1 MELAQIQNAH
11 AGVDRLVEDQALLL
25 LLDGGEVLVEDD
37 VAVVYDRLGVEFSST
52 RKLREEF
59 VKRVQMDPDYTPPL
73 SSKKECYSDS
83 EGSAEEETVESVVDE
98 KGFHSLK

>member
-1 MELAQIQNAH
+1 MSLRKFVDKLDQENRELRKQLSE
-11 AGVDRLVEDQALLL
+11 LVGAPEPL
-25 LLDGGEVLVEDD
+25 
-37 VAVVYDRLGVEFSST
+37 YDRLGVEFSLT

-59 VKRVQMDPDYTPPL
+59 LKRVQADPDYTPPL
-73 SSKKECYSDS
+73 SSKKEYYSYS

>member
-1 MELAQIQNAH
+1 MSLRKY
-11 AGVDRLVEDQALLL
+11 VDKLERENRDLRKLLSDLVGAPEPL
-25 LLDGGEVLVEDD
+25 
-37 VAVVYDRLGVEFSST
+37 YDRLGVEFSST

-59 VKRVQMDPDYTPPL
+59 LKRVQADPDYTPPL
-73 SSKKECYSDS
+73 SSKKECYSYS

>member
-1 MELAQIQNAH
+1 MSLRKFVDKLERENRELRKQLSE
-11 AGVDRLVEDQALLL
+11 LVGAPEPL
-25 LLDGGEVLVEDD
+25 
-37 VAVVYDRLGVEFSST
+37 YDLLGVEFRST

-59 VKRVQMDPDYTPPL
+59 VKRVQADPDYTPPL

-98 KGFHSLK
+98 KGLHSLK

>member
-1 MELAQIQNAH
+1 MSLRKYVDKLDQENREL
-11 AGVDRLVEDQALLL
+11 RKLLSELVGAPEPL
-25 LLDGGEVLVEDD
+25 
-37 VAVVYDRLGVEFSST
+37 YDRLGVEFSLT

-59 VKRVQMDPDYTPPL
+59 LKRVQADPDYTPPL
-73 SSKKECYSDS
+73 SSKKEYYSYS

>member
-1 MELAQIQNAH
+1 MSLRKYVDKLERENRELRKLLS
-11 AGVDRLVEDQALLL
+11 DLVGAPEPL
-25 LLDGGEVLVEDD
+25 
-37 VAVVYDRLGVEFSST
+37 YDRLGVEFSST

-59 VKRVQMDPDYTPPL
+59 LKRVQADPDYTPPL
-73 SSKKECYSDS
+73 SSKKEYYSYS

>member
-1 MELAQIQNAH
+1 MSLRKY
-11 AGVDRLVEDQALLL
+11 VDKLERENRDLRKQLSDLVGAPEPLYDQ
-25 LLDGGEVLVEDD
+25 
-37 VAVVYDRLGVEFSST
+37 LGVEFSST

-59 VKRVQMDPDYTPPL
+59 LKRVQADPDYTPPL
-73 SSKKECYSDS
+73 SSKKEYYSYS

>member
-1 MELAQIQNAH
+1 MSLRKYVDKLERENRELRKLLS
-11 AGVDRLVEDQALLL
+11 DLVGAPEPLYDQ
-25 LLDGGEVLVEDD
+25 
-37 VAVVYDRLGVEFSST
+37 LGVEFSST

-59 VKRVQMDPDYTPPL
+59 LKRVQADPDYTPPL
-73 SSKKECYSDS
+73 SSKKEYYSYS